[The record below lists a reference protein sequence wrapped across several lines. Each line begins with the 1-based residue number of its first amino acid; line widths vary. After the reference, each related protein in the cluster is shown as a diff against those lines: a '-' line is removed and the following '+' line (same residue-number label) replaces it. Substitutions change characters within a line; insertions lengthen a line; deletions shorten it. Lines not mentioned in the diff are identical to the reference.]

1 MAPLTPEELQ
11 ADIRESALLP
21 EYGKPID
28 RESARELLAA
38 RLAGTTIQRGEEPPV
53 TGSSRSK
60 GDRTMSEMA
69 GDVVQSPLGKTV
81 VREVVR
87 GLFGLLGMK
96 APRRTT
102 ATRRRRW

>member
-1 MAPLTPEELQ
+1 MT
-11 ADIRESALLP
+11 
-21 EYGKPID
+21 
-28 RESARELLAA
+28 
-38 RLAGTTIQRGEEPPV
+38 
-53 TGSSRSK
+53 
-60 GDRTMSEMA
+60 EMA